1 MSRALS
7 RPGKGRRTHPFNLG
21 GQGMIPGR
29 ILFVDDEENLLASF
43 RTTLRR
49 HFDVHTA
56 LGPADGLRAIRDQ
69 EPFAVV
75 VSDLKMPSM
84 DGITFLARVREMS
97 PDSVRMMLTGFAD
110 VQTAIGAVNEG
121 QVFRFLTK
129 PCPLDVLVRAL
140 KDGLEQ
146 HRLVTAERELLR
158 GTLRGAIR
166 VLSEALALS
175 NPEAFGRSRRVRH
188 LVSSLAK
195 AANRPTGWEL
205 DLAAMLSYIGC
216 MALPRTILE
225 KLAAGLELSFEEQSL
240 YDRHPVIGA
249 GLLRQ
254 IPRMERVADLVA
266 DQHKRHADE
275 PCEGAGLLKLAVD
288 YDLMESRGLAM
299 EETLQRMHD
308 CPGCYDPAL
317 LVAFERA
324 VTQLGAY
331 NKKWVMVREMKP
343 GMVLDEDVVTRE
355 GLLLLAKGLELTR
368 AGIARLAESVSSFG
382 VVEPVGVLLPA
393 EEEAA
398 EQDASAGQGAQA
410 QPET

>member
-1 MSRALS
+1 
-7 RPGKGRRTHPFNLG
+7 
-21 GQGMIPGR
+21 MIPGR
-29 ILFVDDEENLLASF
+29 ILFVDDEENILASF

-84 DGITFLARVREMS
+84 DGVTFLARVREMS
-97 PDSVRMMLTGFAD
+97 PDSVRMMLTGYAD

-195 AANRPTGWEL
+195 ATGQPAGWEL

-216 MALPRTILE
+216 MALPRSILE
-225 KLAAGLELSFEEQSL
+225 KLAAGLELSYDEQRL
-240 YDRHPVIGA
+240 YDSHPVIGA

-266 DQHKRHADE
+266 DQHTLHSAG

-288 YDLMESRGLAM
+288 YDLMESRGMTPEQVLLAM
-299 EETLQRMHD
+299 RN

-317 LVAFERA
+317 LAAFERA
-324 VTQLGAY
+324 VAQLGAY
-331 NKKWVMVREMKP
+331 NKKWVMVRELKP
-343 GMVLDEDVVTRE
+343 GMVLDQDVTTRE
-355 GLLLLAKGLELTR
+355 GLLLLAKGMELTR
-368 AGIARLAESVSSFG
+368 AGIARLADATSSFG

-393 EEEAA
+393 EETP
-398 EQDASAGQGAQA
+398 AGEGAQPVTA
-410 QPET
+410 P

>member
-1 MSRALS
+1 
-7 RPGKGRRTHPFNLG
+7 
-21 GQGMIPGR
+21 MIPGR
-29 ILFVDDEENLLASF
+29 ILFVDDEENILASF

-56 LGPADGLRAIRDQ
+56 LGPAEGLRAIRDQ

-84 DGITFLARVREMS
+84 DGITFLARVKEMS
-97 PDSVRMMLTGFAD
+97 PDSVRMMLTGFAE

-195 AANRPTGWEL
+195 TAGQATGWEL

-216 MALPRTILE
+216 MALPRSILE
-225 KLAAGLELSFEEQSL
+225 KLAAGLELSYDEQKL
-240 YDRHPVIGA
+240 YDSHPVIGA

-266 DQHKRHADE
+266 DQHKKHVDG
-275 PCEGAGLLKLAVD
+275 PCEGAALLKLAVD
-288 YDLMESRGLAM
+288 FDLMESRGMATEQVLQAM
-299 EETLQRMHD
+299 RD

-317 LVAFERA
+317 LAAFERA
-324 VTQLGAY
+324 VAQLGAY

-343 GMVLDEDVVTRE
+343 GMVLDQDVTTRE
-355 GLLLLAKGLELTR
+355 GLLLLAKGLELTV
-368 AGIARLAESVSSFG
+368 AGIARLAEATVSFG

-393 EEEAA
+393 DETPATDA
-398 EQDASAGQGAQA
+398 EGAENAPAS
-410 QPET
+410 

>member
-1 MSRALS
+1 
-7 RPGKGRRTHPFNLG
+7 
-21 GQGMIPGR
+21 MIPGR
-29 ILFVDDEENLLASF
+29 ILFVDDEENILASF

-56 LGPADGLRAIRDQ
+56 LGPAEGLRAIRDQ

-84 DGITFLARVREMS
+84 DGIIFLSRVKEMS
-97 PDSVRMMLTGFAD
+97 PDSVRMMLTGFAE
-110 VQTAIGAVNEG
+110 VRTAIGAVNEG

-129 PCPLDVLVRAL
+129 PCPLDVLARAL
-140 KDGLEQ
+140 RDGLEQ

-195 AANRPTGWEL
+195 TAGLATGWEL

-216 MALPRTILE
+216 MALPRSILE
-225 KLAAGLELSFEEQSL
+225 KLAAGLELTFDEQKL
-240 YDRHPVIGA
+240 YDSHPVIGA

-266 DQHKRHADE
+266 DQHTPHSE
-275 PCEGAGLLKLAVD
+275 GPCEGAGLLKLAVD
-288 YDLMESRGLAM
+288 YDLMESRGMATEQVLQAM
-299 EETLQRMHD
+299 RD
-308 CPGCYDPAL
+308 CLGCYDPAL
-317 LVAFERA
+317 FSSFERA
-324 VTQLGAY
+324 VAQLGAY
-331 NKKWVMVREMKP
+331 NRKWVMVREMKP

-355 GLLLLAKGLELTR
+355 GLLLLAKGMELTR
-368 AGIARLAESVSSFG
+368 AGIARLAEATVSFG

-393 EEEAA
+393 EEGQAA
-398 EQDASAGQGAQA
+398 EA
-410 QPET
+410 PESSPAP